1 MFSADLGFTLTVRE
15 GQNGIAE
22 AAVISIAITC
32 QQAPTWG
39 AEGVCP
45 VDRPSLMDI

>member
-1 MFSADLGFTLTVRE
+1 MFSADPGFTLTVRE

-22 AAVISIAITC
+22 AEVISIAITC

-39 AEGVCP
+39 AKGVCP
-45 VDRPSLMDI
+45 VNRPSLMDT